1 MLQQYFS
8 LVRQD
13 SEFQKVSSELKIDD
27 NNDGEEVY
35 SLDDSYDAEVAQL
48 YQ

>member
-8 LVRQD
+8 LVPQY
-13 SEFQKVSSELKIDD
+13 SEFQKVSSELKIDE
-27 NNDGEEVY
+27 NSDGEEDY

-48 YQ
+48 HQ